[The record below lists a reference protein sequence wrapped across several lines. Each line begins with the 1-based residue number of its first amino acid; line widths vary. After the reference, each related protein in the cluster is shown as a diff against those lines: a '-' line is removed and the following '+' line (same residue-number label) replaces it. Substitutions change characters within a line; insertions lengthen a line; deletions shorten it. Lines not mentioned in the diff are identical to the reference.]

1 MNQFAARHLQGAL
14 NIGRP
19 PGRRRTRFGDL
30 RFLLQKALQPFVEQT
45 DQLRLLALLPTAVK
59 KIALFRSA

>member
-1 MNQFAARHLQGAL
+1 MLVWNRQFPLKLDEAL
-14 NIGRP
+14 
-19 PGRRRTRFGDL
+19 TSL
-30 RFLLQKALQPFVEQT
+30 RCFVEQT